1 MRLVTGRAIVPSLA
15 SDFKSECVLRF
26 GMNTPPARN
35 SCFIGVAA
43 TVLAVLV
50 AGYWSGRVA
59 VGENHHEDLWIY
71 SSGPWLALHGQT
83 PYDVTNIHARVE
95 EKWPDDE
102 NLDGN
107 SGFFLTPQALLV
119 YAPWVAIPWDIAK
132 PLWCAFSIGL
142 AAAAG
147 WRMRKLSDT
156 ALPGWFTAAA
166 VVAVLLNPMTLF
178 VLIVGQSTLL
188 VLSCVV
194 LGEVAF
200 RAGWKRIG
208 CLLWAVCFIK
218 PHIAFPLLP
227 LAWYLNGWKRAA
239 EVVAWAAALNVL
251 AGVVFF
257 GKPLFVLDYM
267 KYVQEGHKTVE
278 FNRVGVNKQ
287 ITGWNRLVAAGGGPA
302 LDLGMIG
309 TLASYALLLVVAGFR
324 CVVFGKVK
332 PPRDWCFALAGCACL
347 HCCQLLPYELPMLC
361 LVVPFVVR
369 LISSDR
375 IRDRLAGVLV
385 MLPATF
391 AFLDGGDGSPYYQLL
406 ARTVGGTQI
415 ETLLQSHRSIGV
427 MLTTAAVLIVGPTS
441 HTRSASE

>member
-1 MRLVTGRAIVPSLA
+1 
-15 SDFKSECVLRF
+15 
-26 GMNTPPARN
+26 MNPPAPSN
-35 SCFIGVAA
+35 SRLLAIAA
-43 TVLAVLV
+43 TVVAVLV

-71 SSGPWLALHGQT
+71 SSGPALAMHGDN
-83 PYDVTNIHARVE
+83 PYDVANIHARVGE
-95 EKWPDDE
+95 RWPDDE

-119 YAPWVAIPWDIAK
+119 YAPWVAVPWDIAK
-132 PLWCAFSIGL
+132 PLWCACTIGL
-142 AAAAG
+142 AAVAG
-147 WRMRKLSDT
+147 WGMRKLSD
-156 ALPGWFTAAA
+156 APLPNWFTAAA

-227 LAWYLNGWKRAA
+227 MAWWLGGWKRTA
-239 EVVAWAAALNVL
+239 EVAAWAAGLNVL

-257 GKPLFVLDYM
+257 GKPLFVLDYL
-267 KYVQEGHKTVE
+267 KYVQEGHQTVE

-287 ITGWNRLVAAGGGPA
+287 ITGWNRLIAAGGGPA
-302 LDLGMIG
+302 IELGMLG
-309 TLASYALLLVVAGFR
+309 TLAGYGAVLIVAGLR
-324 CVVFGKVK
+324 CVVFGRLT
-332 PPRDWCFALAGCACL
+332 PTRDWCFALAGCASL

-361 LVVPFVVR
+361 LAVPFVVR
-369 LISSDR
+369 LIASGR
-375 IRDRLAGVLV
+375 VRDRLAAVLIAA
-385 MLPATF
+385 PAAF
-391 AFLDGGDGSPYYQLL
+391 AFVDGGDSSPYYQLL
-406 ARTVGGTQI
+406 ARTVGN
-415 ETLLQSHRSIGV
+415 TLLESVLQSHRCIGV
-427 MLTTAAVLIVGPTS
+427 LLTTGAVLIVGPACS
-441 HTRSASE
+441 ARSASGSEDRSRSEQNT